1 MNTLTM
7 PFTRAEEIAQ
17 VAVFISSLQVEGV
30 RFTAKQDFDT
40 MVFTFTR

>member
-1 MNTLTM
+1 MNTLSM
-7 PFTRAEEIAQ
+7 PFTTSQEVAM